1 MHLIIGGAFQGKTDW
16 AKAQFSLKDADILE
30 CNEQTLPV
38 FSAKCI
44 THLERFALC
53 CLRQGQEPKTVL
65 LQNKEQW
72 KDSVLICDDISC
84 GVVPMDRELRAWR
97 EATGRTINAL
107 AQRAERVIRIFCG
120 MPMVLK

>member
-16 AKAQFSLKDADILE
+16 AKAQFGLKDADILE
-30 CNEQTLPV
+30 CTEQVLSDL
-38 FSAKCI
+38 SAKCI

-65 LQNKEQW
+65 LEEKDRW

-84 GVVPMDRELRAWR
+84 GVVPLDAETRAWR
-97 EATGRTINAL
+97 EACGRMLSAL
-107 AQRAERVIRIFCG
+107 SMEAETVTRIFCG
-120 MPMVLK
+120 LPQRLK